1 MLAPEFGPLC
11 ELVLAARRVELPTY
25 RQIFFLLQPL
35 LGKLS
40 RNGNREGRHKLPDL
54 SPASAHLDVAIRGG
68 DVGRRLTSPLIVPAP
83 IVLTSWIASSTMKI
97 TTSNEAIVLV
107 IEVYRLSREEKAKC
121 FRTRGLF
128 KKPQNYDGA
137 ASSRHLAAVGWG
149 HLTKG

>member
-35 LGKLS
+35 FGKLS
-40 RNGNREGRHKLPDL
+40 RNRNREGRHKLPNL

-68 DVGRRLTSPLIVPAP
+68 DVCPRLTSPLIVPAP
-83 IVLTSWIASSTMKI
+83 IVLTSWTASSTMKI

-107 IEVYRLSREEKAKC
+107 IEVYRLSREERQSA
-121 FRTRGLF
+121 FGRGGCSRNPKTMTEL
-128 KKPQNYDGA
+128 PAHATWRLLAGA
-137 ASSRHLAAVGWG
+137 L
-149 HLTKG
+149 